1 MKNILFLLIILIFF
15 SCKKEVD
22 DITFSVELDTTNG
35 LEAGKPVIFNI
46 KGNPNYITFY
56 SGEPGSAYQYKN
68 LTNLSEPD
76 MKAFLRF
83 TGKVENAAA
92 NNTLSVLISDSFT
105 GLVANNYKTDS
116 TSIVDHQWH
125 TITPSTDLPIIQNQ
139 EKKLDIDITS
149 YLNKPVTLAFRYATV
164 PHVTIPQPKWTIS
177 DFRIVLKLTSGY
189 EKESQDSLRRGFL
202 PFDFNNKAAPYTIGA
217 VAGRWNIAANQ
228 KGFVMTNTA
237 AGLTQVSNL
246 DYVISRPMILNE
258 VSPDAGVAIKS
269 VKDRIERYSYVF
281 NNPGTYQVAFVAKNA
296 TGKAE
301 KEIIKYLTIN
311 VK

>member
-1 MKNILFLLIILIFF
+1 MKNILFLLMILIFF

-22 DITFSVELDTTNG
+22 DIVFSVELDTANG

-56 SGEPGSAYQYKN
+56 SGEQGSAYQYKN
-68 LTNLSEPD
+68 LTSLSEPD

-83 TGKVENAAA
+83 TGKVENAVA
-92 NNTLSVLISDSFT
+92 NSTLSVLISDSFT

-116 TSIVDHQWH
+116 TLIVDHQWH
-125 TITPSTDLPIIQNQ
+125 TIIPSTDLPITQNQ
-139 EKKLDIDITS
+139 EKKLDIDITN
-149 YLNKPVTLAFRYATV
+149 YLNKPVTLAFRYATI
-164 PHVTIPQPKWTIS
+164 PHATIQQPKWTIS
-177 DFRIVLKLTSGY
+177 DFRIVLKLASGY

-217 VAGRWNIAANQ
+217 VAGRWNITANQ
-228 KGFVMTNTA
+228 KSFVMTNTA

-246 DYVISRPMILNE
+246 DYVVSRPMLLNE

-269 VKDRIERYSYVF
+269 VKDRIDSYSYVF
-281 NNPGTYQVAFVAKNA
+281 NSPGSYQVAFVAKNA

-301 KEIIKYLTIN
+301 KEIIKYLKVN